1 MNSEYHSKVIEAFI
15 ENKLQSFGSETS
27 GEFYA
32 LYSQISNNKLKIL
45 FSSLHANLNKLIKK
59 MNTRIPGGH
68 FWAQESRELI
78 WIIEIIYELKSNL
91 ENTQYAFNID
101 KYYHQFF
108 TQSMS
113 FLRDS
118 GGSQIP
124 DNFEKVTLYCIK
136 PIFIPQQ
143 HLNTLIGR
151 SFSQFSLTLIGEG
164 SYAQVYKY
172 NDTLY
177 EKTFVL
183 KRAKKTLSSKEKER
197 FKREFIEMKKLKSPY
212 IVEVYSYDEDNNQY
226 IMEFMD
232 CTLLDF
238 MRYNHSTLRISQ
250 RKNIISQIL
259 RGFSY
264 IHSKKLFHR
273 DISPCNI
280 LIKKY
285 ENNVNVVKISDFG
298 LVKDPESTL
307 TTAETDFKGICNDPS
322 LRLCGFKNY
331 NMAHEIY
338 ALTHIIMF
346 VLTGKQNFQDIKN
359 KDLKQFLEKGQNP
372 DLAKRFKNITELIA
386 NIPYSALK

>member
-1 MNSEYHSKVIEAFI
+1 MNSEYDKKVINSFI
-15 ENKLQSFGSETS
+15 ENKLQEFGSETS

-32 LYSQISNNKLKIL
+32 LYSPIQNNKLNLL

-78 WIIEIIYELKSNL
+78 WLIETIYELQSNL
-91 ENTQYAFNID
+91 ANTQYAFNID

-108 TQSMS
+108 TQSRS
-113 FLRDS
+113 FLKDS
-118 GGSQIP
+118 EGSQIP
-124 DNFEKVTLYCIK
+124 DNFEKVKLYYIK
-136 PIFIPQQ
+136 PIFLPQQ
-143 HLNTLIGR
+143 HINTIGR
-151 SFSQFSLTLIGEG
+151 VFSQFSLTLIGEG
-164 SYAQVYKY
+164 SYAKVYKY

-183 KRAKKTLSSKEKER
+183 KRAKKALSPKEIER

-238 MRYNHSTLRISQ
+238 MRYNHSNLPLNQ
-250 RKNIISQIL
+250 RKNIIGQVL
-259 RGFSY
+259 KGFSY

-322 LRLCGFKNY
+322 LRLRGFKNY
-331 NMAHEIY
+331 DMAHEIY
-338 ALTHIIMF
+338 ALTHIVMF
-346 VLTGKQNFQDIKN
+346 ILTGKQNFQNIKN
-359 KDLKQFLEKGQNP
+359 RDLKQFLEKGQNP
-372 DLAKRFKNITELIA
+372 DLSKRFKNITELQLS
-386 NIPYSALK
+386 IPYDALK